1 MLNAKRMRIPLCILA
16 LLFLLSFSLAAF
28 AEAAVQE
35 LAVANTPIKGKIT
48 VEKKGLVLTG
58 FVDTSDSLGYTVHT
72 PIFASGHPQ
81 GAVFEVCAAE
91 EIIGKD
97 GTKWFDKDD
106 LAATITTSGSGA
118 DTSTLLPLG
127 RYYVIEVTAPDGY
140 VCDPVRQE
148 VTLSA
153 SDNTTAV
160 IDAALTASNDYL
172 PAEVSLVKMK
182 DIVVSLPQEN
192 ETVLTELSAVPG
204 EGFVFGLFNAD
215 AIPYGET
222 ALETDSLIAVG
233 ITDADGKLT
242 FAGMYPHGAYY
253 IKELSA
259 PDGWKLSEE
268 HFPIN
273 ITPDHKDEDHVIR
286 VALEEPIHNELLH
299 AEVNI
304 AKTDITGSDYLPGT
318 LVEVWNAQKEIV
330 LRAYTKDDGYT
341 PSFHAVPGKYIFR
354 EVLAPEGYELC
365 TTELAFTVNAEGQ
378 VEGQTAVQ
386 DDYNRFSVLK
396 VDEQHQPLAGVIFG
410 LYNEDETLVCT
421 ATTDENGIATFEK
434 IPYGSYFIQE
444 LTPLPGYIR
453 DYTRTPVTIDGRY
466 INPTEPL
473 ATISNCPTEILLLKV
488 DEQGKALSGAEF
500 GLFDEAGS
508 LIQQAVSDVEGILR
522 FTHVPYGTYTIRET
536 TAPDGYLLSK
546 YGIRITLNEG
556 YVNSGKPVTTIT
568 DQPKRITYLKV
579 DPSGKPIAGVAFS
592 LIEATTG
599 KLVETVTSDANGV
612 FTFTQIDYGDWIIRE
627 TAAPEGYSRMEDKHL
642 HIGADWKMPEPI
654 MCVNI
659 PNHYEFIKTDASGT
673 PLAGVKFRLEN
684 ESGKDLGTFVSGKD
698 GIVRMTELK
707 PGTYYI
713 KEIETLEGFSLSGE
727 AVKFT
732 LDEHYV
738 VPDQMKRWVNYTVI
752 QTGVNLAITATMWVG
767 MSLIVLGGVVF
778 LLRKKRGGKDKK

>member
-1 MLNAKRMRIPLCILA
+1 MLNNKRMRISVCILA
-16 LLFLLSFSLAAF
+16 LLVLMSLALTAF
-28 AEAAVQE
+28 AESAVQE
-35 LAVANTPIKGKIT
+35 LLIPNTPIKGRIT
-48 VEKKGLVLTG
+48 VEKQGPVLTG
-58 FVDTSDSLGYTVHT
+58 FVDTTDPLGYTVHT
-72 PIFASGHPQ
+72 PIYASGYPQ
-81 GAVFEVCAAE
+81 GAVFEVRAAE

-97 GTKWFDKDD
+97 GTKWFNKDD

-127 RYYVIEVTAPDGY
+127 SYYVIEVTAPDGY
-140 VCDPVRQE
+140 VCDPTRQE
-148 VTLSA
+148 VMLSA

-160 IDAALTASNDYL
+160 IEATLTASNDYL
-172 PAEVSLVKMK
+172 PAEVSLVKEK
-182 DIVVSLPQEN
+182 DVVVSMPQEN
-192 ETVLTELSAVPG
+192 ETVLTQLEAVPG

-215 AIPYGET
+215 AISYGET
-222 ALETDSLIAVG
+222 VLEADSLIAAG
-233 ITDADGKLT
+233 ITDANGKLT

-268 HFPIN
+268 HFPIS
-273 ITPDHKDEDHVIR
+273 ITPDHMDVDDVIR
-286 VALEEPIHNELLH
+286 VVLEDPIHNELLH
-299 AEVNI
+299 TSVNI
-304 AKTDITGSDYLPGT
+304 AKMDITGSDYLPGA
-318 LVEVWNAQKEIV
+318 LVEVWNAEKEIV

-341 PSFHAVPGKYIFR
+341 PSFHAVPGDYTFR
-354 EVLAPEGYELC
+354 EVLAPEGYELY
-365 TTELAFTVNAEGQ
+365 TTELAFAVNAEGK
-378 VEGQTAVQ
+378 VDGQTAVQ
-386 DDYNRFSVLK
+386 DDYNRFSILK
-396 VDEQHQPLAGVIFG
+396 VDEQHQPLAGVVFG
-410 LYNEDETLVCT
+410 LYREDETLVCT
-421 ATTDENGIATFEK
+421 AITDENGLSTFEQ
-434 IPYGSYFIQE
+434 IPYGSYFIRE
-444 LTPLPGYIR
+444 LTPLLGYIR

-488 DEQGKALSGAEF
+488 DEQGTALSGAEF
-500 GLFDEAGS
+500 GLFDVAGI
-508 LIQQAVSDVEGILR
+508 LIQQAVSDAEGILR
-522 FTHVPYGTYTIRET
+522 FTHVPYGSYTIRET
-536 TAPDGYLLSK
+536 TAPDGYLLNK

-592 LIEATTG
+592 LIEASTG
-599 KLVETVTSDANGV
+599 KVVQTVISDANGV

-627 TAAPEGYSRMEDKHL
+627 TVAPEGYSRMEDKHL

-684 ESGKDLGTFVSGKD
+684 ESGKDLGIFVSGKD
-698 GIVRMTELK
+698 GIVRLTELT

-727 AVKFT
+727 TVKLA

-767 MSLIVLGGVVF
+767 MSLIVLGGAIF

>member
-1 MLNAKRMRIPLCILA
+1 MYSKRMRRPVGFLA
-16 LLFLLSFSLAAF
+16 LLLILLSFTLAAF
-28 AEAAVQE
+28 AESAVQE
-35 LAVANTPIKGKIT
+35 LLVPNTPIKGQIT
-48 VEKKGLVLTG
+48 VEKQGLVLTG
-58 FVDTSDSLGYTVHT
+58 FVDSSDSLGYTVHT
-72 PIFASGHPQ
+72 PIFASGCPQ
-81 GAVFEVCAAE
+81 GAVFEVRAAE

-118 DTSTLLPLG
+118 DASPLLPLG
-127 RYYVIEVTAPDGY
+127 RYYVTEVTAPDGY
-140 VCDPVRQE
+140 ICDPVRQE

-153 SDNTTAV
+153 LDNTTAV
-160 IDAALTASNDYL
+160 IEATLTASNDYL
-172 PAEVSLVKMK
+172 PAEVSLVKLK
-182 DIVVSLPQEN
+182 DVVTYQ
-192 ETVLTELSAVPG
+192 TTEQDMIQSQLEAIPG
-204 EGFVFGLFNAD
+204 EGFVFGLFNAG

-222 ALETDSLIAVG
+222 ALEADSLIAVG

-242 FAGMYPHGAYY
+242 FAGMYPHGTYY
-253 IKELSA
+253 IKELA
-259 PDGWKLSEE
+259 VPDGWKLSEE
-268 HFPIN
+268 RYPVSISPESR
-273 ITPDHKDEDHVIR
+273 TEDNVIR
-286 VALEEPIHNELLH
+286 VALEEPIHNELIH
-299 AEVNI
+299 AGVNI

-341 PSFHAVPGKYIFR
+341 PSFHAVPSDYTFR

-365 TTELAFTVNAEGQ
+365 TTELEFTVNAEGK
-378 VEGQTAVQ
+378 VEGQTTVQ
-386 DDYNRFSVLK
+386 DDYNRFSILK
-396 VDEQHQPLAGVIFG
+396 VDEQHQPLAGVVFG
-410 LYNEDETLVCT
+410 LYREDETLVCT
-421 ATTDENGIATFEK
+421 ATTDENGLATFEK

-473 ATISNCPTEILLLKV
+473 ATISNCPTEILLQKV
-488 DEQGKALSGAEF
+488 DEKGAALPGAEF
-500 GLFDEAGS
+500 GLFDEDGS
-508 LIQQAVSDVEGILR
+508 LIQQAVSDTEGILR

-536 TAPDGYLLSK
+536 AAPAGYLLSK

-556 YVNSGKPVTTIT
+556 YVNAGKPVTTIT

-579 DPSGKPIAGVAFS
+579 NPSGKPIAGVAFS
-592 LIEATTG
+592 LIEASTE
-599 KLVETVTSDANGV
+599 KVVETVTSDANGV

-627 TAAPEGYSRMEDKHL
+627 TAAPEGYSRMADKHL

-659 PNHYEFIKTDASGT
+659 PNHYEFLKTDASGT
-673 PLAGVKFRLEN
+673 PLAGIKFRLES
-684 ESGKDLGTFVSGKD
+684 ESGKDLGTFVSSKD
-698 GIVRMTELK
+698 GIVRMTELT

-738 VPDQMKRWVNYTVI
+738 VPDQMKRWINYTVI
-752 QTGVNLAITATMWVG
+752 QTGVNLAITATMWIG
-767 MSLIVLGGVVF
+767 MSLIVLGGVVLF
-778 LLRKKRGGKDKK
+778 IRKKRGTMDKK

>member
-1 MLNAKRMRIPLCILA
+1 MLNAKRMRIPLYILV
-16 LLFLLSFSLAAF
+16 LLILLSFSLAAF
-28 AEAAVQE
+28 AESAVQE
-35 LAVANTPIKGKIT
+35 LLVPNTPIKGQIT
-48 VEKKGLVLTG
+48 VEKQGLVLTG
-58 FVDTSDSLGYTVHT
+58 FVDSSDSLGYSVHT
-72 PIFASGHPQ
+72 PIFTSGHPQ
-81 GAVFEVCAAE
+81 GAVFEVRAAE

-118 DTSTLLPLG
+118 DASTLLPLG
-127 RYYVIEVTAPDGY
+127 RYYVIEVTVPDGY

-160 IDAALTASNDYL
+160 IEATLTASNDYL

-182 DIVVSLPQEN
+182 DIAVSLPQEN
-192 ETVLTELSAVPG
+192 ETVVTELKAVPG

-215 AIPYGET
+215 AIPYGEA
-222 ALETDSLIAVG
+222 ALEANSLIAVG

-253 IKELSA
+253 LKELSA
-259 PDGWKLSEE
+259 PDGWKLSEK
-268 HFPIN
+268 HFPIS
-273 ITPDHKDEDHVIR
+273 ITPEHKDEDHVIR
-286 VALEEPIHNELLH
+286 VALEDPIHNELLH

-341 PSFHAVPGKYIFR
+341 PSFHAVPGDYTFR

-365 TTELAFTVNAEGQ
+365 TTELEFTVNAEGQ

-386 DDYNRFSVLK
+386 DDYNRFSILK
-396 VDEQHQPLAGVIFG
+396 VDEQHQPLAGVVFG
-410 LYNEDETLVCT
+410 LYWEDETLVCT
-421 ATTDENGIATFEK
+421 ATTDENGLATFEK
-434 IPYGSYFIQE
+434 IPYGSCFIQE
-444 LTPLPGYIR
+444 LAPLPGYIR

-473 ATISNCPTEILLLKV
+473 ATISNCPTEILLQKV
-488 DEQGKALSGAEF
+488 DEKGAALPSAEF

-508 LIQQAVSDVEGILR
+508 LIQQAVSDTEGILR

-536 TAPDGYLLSK
+536 TAPNGYLLSK
-546 YGIRITLNEG
+546 YGIRITLNKG

-592 LIEATTG
+592 LIEAATG
-599 KLVETVTSDANGV
+599 KVVETITSDANGV

-673 PLAGVKFRLEN
+673 PLVGVKFRLES

-698 GIVRMTELK
+698 GIVRMTELT

-727 AVKFT
+727 TVKFT

-738 VPDQMKRWVNYTVI
+738 VPDQMKSWVNYTVI
-752 QTGVNLAITATMWVG
+752 QTGVNIAITATMWIG
-767 MSLIVLGGVVF
+767 LGLIILGGAVF
-778 LLRKKRGGKDKK
+778 CLRKKRETKDKK